1 MSNNVNTEI
10 IERALEASEEA
21 TNTMLGAQLEMAI
34 ARNDLEAM
42 QELTR
47 AVERHLMYL
56 ETIRDSEVY

>member
-10 IERALEASEEA
+10 IERAREASEEA

-47 AVERHLMYL
+47 AVERHLTYL
-56 ETIRDSEVY
+56 DTIRDSEVG